1 MSAQSPRT
9 AQTPAGRRARN
20 PRGVFERKPG
30 EWWVRYVDAQGRLR
44 REKAGSKSVAI
55 ALYHKRKAEALA
67 GRKLPETLRRAPV
80 SFAEIAHDALAYSKA
95 HKRSYRDDAYRMG
108 LLLEWFG
115 TRAAESITAPD
126 IERALATAAEQYGW
140 SPGTVNRYRSLLSLT
155 YRLGIRS
162 GKVRENP
169 VRQVARRKE
178 NNLRVRFLDPEEE
191 ERLRTKIR
199 ELCPDREPEF
209 DLALHTGLRRNEL
222 WRLRWQD
229 VNFQAGLLT
238 VREAKNGQARHIPLN
253 MVAEKALLTLSRR
266 GTGEYVLPGPADRTP
281 RTWDRWFERCVRAA
295 GIADFRYHDLRHT
308 FASRLVMAGVPL
320 RTLAELLGHR
330 TLSVVMRYAHLSPGH
345 LREAVERLAQAPIDT
360 RTDTGHLH
368 AMAAKEL
375 AVN

>member
-1 MSAQSPRT
+1 MGPRST
-9 AQTPAGRRARN
+9 SERTPASRIGRN
-20 PRGVFERKPG
+20 PRGVFERRPG

-44 REKAGSKSVAI
+44 REKAGTKSAAI
-55 ALYHKRKAEALA
+55 ALYHKRKTEALA
-67 GRKLPETLRRAPV
+67 GRKLPETLRRASV
-80 SFAEIAHDALAYSKA
+80 NFAEIARDALAYSKV
-95 HKRSYRDDAYRMG
+95 HKRSYRDDVYRMG

-115 TRAAESITAPD
+115 TRPAESITAPD
-126 IERALATAAEQYGW
+126 IERALAAAAEQYGW
-140 SPGTVNRYRSLLSLT
+140 SPATVNRYRSLMSLT
-155 YRLGIRS
+155 YRLAIRA

-191 ERLRTKIR
+191 ETLRAKIR
-199 ELCPDREPEF
+199 ELCPEREPEF

-222 WRLRWQD
+222 WRLRWRD

-253 MVAEKALLTLSRR
+253 MVAEKALLTLSRQ
-266 GTGEYVLPGPADRTP
+266 GAGEYVLPGPPERTP

-320 RTLAELLGHR
+320 RTVAELLGHR

-345 LREAVERLAQAPIDT
+345 LREAVERLAQVRTDT
-360 RTDTGHLH
+360 RTDTSRI
-368 AMAAKEL
+368 ATVAAKEL
-375 AVN
+375 VLN